1 MSISEFKQSQSHG
14 LFWDNEIRTN
24 VFKLEKCINDTCKHD
39 IPCDKNCF
47 NCCENVSIKV
57 SGNNNIDCGDILRF
71 YDIDK
76 IKITTIILLRYKQV
90 NDTKELFEIIEINYN
105 EALHNILFG
114 TIEKSQIED
123 YVNYVKSIPKGRV
136 SEDIKKSY
144 LAHKEELQ
152 KNNNMRINISPKVDS
167 KSQRR
172 VQCSIPKINE
182 LLDQHP
188 EFIISRTNEPIIRG
202 VTISQVIKSTRRLR
216 Y

>member
-1 MSISEFKQSQSHG
+1 
-14 LFWDNEIRTN
+14 
-24 VFKLEKCINDTCKHD
+24 
-39 IPCDKNCF
+39 
-47 NCCENVSIKV
+47 VSIKV